1 MTKEQKKI
9 NISLISLGCPKN
21 LVDSECMISLLQGRG
36 FSLVEDIN
44 CAQVAV
50 INTCGFIESAKKEA
64 IDTILSVADLKKPN
78 GNLEYIVVTGCLPQR
93 YDKDILESM
102 PEVDAVL
109 GTSHYKD
116 VAEVII
122 SLYESNNK
130 DIDLVDDAGGIDH
143 LLEERY
149 VSTGSYA
156 YLKIGE
162 GCRNRC
168 SFCAIPLI
176 RGNYI
181 SRPMDEVLK
190 EAQNLVSRGFKE
202 IILAA
207 QDTTNYGIDF
217 DGKRHL
223 VELLKSITTLDGD
236 FVVRIMYGYM
246 DGIDD
251 DLINEIKTNPKIAH
265 YMDIPIQHGD
275 DHILK
280 AMRRRDDVEKITSIL
295 ANLRKEIPDIIIRTT
310 VLVGFPGETEEMFN
324 NLITN
329 LQKWRFDRLGCF
341 AYSPEEGTDAYD
353 MPDQIDQKTKEL
365 RVSKVY
371 EVQKTISEELNKS
384 RLDSVVKVTI
394 DCISDD
400 GIFYKGR
407 SYGEAP
413 EVDPEIFVAATDD
426 ELEIGKSYMV
436 RIVDSSDYEL
446 TGVTI

>member
-1 MTKEQKKI
+1 MNNDTKKI

-21 LVDSECMISLLQGRG
+21 LVDSECMISLLGSRD
-36 FSLVEDIN
+36 FDVIEDISK
-44 CAQVAV
+44 ADVAV

-78 GNLEYIVVTGCLPQR
+78 GNLDYIVVTGCLPQR
-93 YDKDILESM
+93 YGKDILLSM

-116 VAEVII
+116 VADTIL
-122 SLYESNNK
+122 SLYKDKEVNK
-130 DIDLVDDAGGIDH
+130 ELVDEPGGIDH
-143 LLEERY
+143 LLTDRY

-181 SRPMDEVLK
+181 SRPFEDIVK
-190 EAQNLVSRGFKE
+190 EAENLVSRGFSE
-202 IILAA
+202 LILAA

-223 VELLKSITTLDGD
+223 VGLLREITKIEGLSL
-236 FVVRIMYGYM
+236 VRIMYGYM

-251 DLINEIKTNPKIAH
+251 ELISEIKNNPKIAH
-265 YMDIPIQHGD
+265 YLDIPIQHGD
-275 DHILK
+275 DEILK
-280 AMRRRDDVEKITSIL
+280 MMRRRDTSDKITSVL
-295 ANLRKEIPDIIIRTT
+295 TKLRKEIPDIIIRTT

-324 NLITN
+324 NL
-329 LQKWRFDRLGCF
+329 LEKLKVWRFDRLGCF
-341 AYSPEEGTDAYD
+341 SYSPEEGTPAYD
-353 MPDQIDQKTKEL
+353 MPGQIDEKTKEL
-365 RVSKVY
+365 RCSKVY
-371 EVQKTISEELNKS
+371 ETQKAISEELNRA
-384 RLDSVVKVTI
+384 RLGTAVKVTI
-394 DCISDD
+394 DSISDD

-413 EVDPEIFVAATDD
+413 DVDPEIFVAATDS
-426 ELEIGKSYMV
+426 ELTVGKSYMV
-436 RIVDSSDYEL
+436 RLVDSSDYEL
-446 TGVTI
+446 TGVTV